1 MLIFLGLLAIVVL
14 TAATGYFVAQE
25 FTYMAVDRGRLQ
37 TLAEQGDKPADR
49 ACRVTQRLS
58 FMLSGAQLG
67 ITVTALL
74 VGFVA
79 EPLLG
84 AGLSDLL
91 GFTGWSE
98 SARLSLSVG
107 TALVFATVVQMVL
120 GELLPKNLAIA
131 KPQEL
136 ARALSG
142 STLLYLKLAGPII
155 KFFDASA
162 TRLLRAVGI
171 EPVEELPQGATGDEL
186 VHIIGEAGQ
195 QGHLDPELSQL
206 LDRGLDFRTLVA
218 EQAMTPR
225 VRVHTVKADDP
236 ATRIVEQLHTGHS
249 RFPVIGDDL
258 DDVIGVVGLAELL
271 TLTSAER
278 PTTDIRK
285 IVTPAVLV
293 PETLPLPQ
301 VLERLRAEHRQLAC
315 VVDEFGGFAGVIS
328 LEDLAEELVGEIH
341 DEDDLIGE
349 TADQRPDGTWALP
362 GRLRMDEIADITG
375 VPLPQHEGYDTIS
388 GLVLRHLG
396 RTARVGDEVELTIE
410 TPSLEDLPPKHVTL
424 RVAAVERHVP
434 RTVLLRVEESG

>member
-1 MLIFLGLLAIVVL
+1 MLIFLGLVAIVVL

-37 TLAEQGDKPADR
+37 TLAEQGDKAADR
-49 ACRVTQRLS
+49 AYRVTQRLS

-84 AGLSDLL
+84 AGLSGLL

-98 SARLSLSVG
+98 AARLSLSVA

-131 KPQEL
+131 KPEEL

-142 STLLYLKLAGPII
+142 STLVYLKVAGPVI

-162 TRLLRAVGI
+162 NRLLRTVGI
-171 EPVEELPQGATGDEL
+171 EPVEELPQGATGAEL
-186 VHIIGEAGQ
+186 VHIIGEAGD
-195 QGHLDPELSQL
+195 QGHLDPELSRL

-225 VRVHTVKADDP
+225 VRVHTVRADEP
-236 ATRIVEQLHTGHS
+236 AARVVELLDTGHS
-249 RFPVIGDDL
+249 RFPVVGADL

-271 TLTSAER
+271 TLAPAER
-278 PTTDIRK
+278 ATTEIREIVAPT
-285 IVTPAVLV
+285 VLV
-293 PETLPLPQ
+293 PETLPLHH
-301 VLERLRAEHRQLAC
+301 VLERLRTEHRQLAC
-315 VVDEFGGFAGVIS
+315 VVDEFGGFAGVVS

-341 DEDDLIGE
+341 DEDDLVGE
-349 TADQRPDGTWALP
+349 IPERLPDGTWALP
-362 GRLRMDEIADITG
+362 GRLRVDEVADLTG
-375 VPLPQHEGYDTIS
+375 VPLPRNEGYDTVS
-388 GLVLRHLG
+388 GLLLHHLG
-396 RTARVGDEVELTIE
+396 RTARVGDEVALTIE
-410 TPSLEDLPPKHVTL
+410 TQSLEDLPPRHVTL

-434 RTVLLRVEESG
+434 RTVVLREETG